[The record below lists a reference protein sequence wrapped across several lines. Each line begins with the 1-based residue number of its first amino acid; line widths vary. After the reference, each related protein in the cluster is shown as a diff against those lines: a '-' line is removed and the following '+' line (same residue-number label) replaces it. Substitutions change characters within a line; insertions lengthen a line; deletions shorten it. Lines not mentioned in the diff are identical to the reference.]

1 MSELNGRLAVVVGRV
16 LDLAPGQVEN
26 ARVDNT
32 PGWDS
37 LTHLSL
43 LMAIEEEYG
52 VGFSPDE
59 VDELDSVERIRA
71 AVERLTGA
79 RASA

>member
-1 MSELNGRLAVVVGRV
+1 MSELNGRLAAVVGRV
-16 LDLAPGQVEN
+16 LDLAPAEVEN

-52 VGFSPDE
+52 VSFSPDE
-59 VDELDSVERIRA
+59 LDQLDSVARIRG
-71 AVERLTGA
+71 AVERLTSTG
-79 RASA
+79 ASA